1 MIHLSY
7 TNQGYCIL
15 KLNTQSL
22 KTILNLVCMSAPHPL
37 LHQLRFFP
45 EPEFREELLLHG
57 QVASFKKGDVIVKDG
72 QYVKFLPIVLKGAIR
87 VYQQKEDREILLYYV
102 RAEETCTM
110 SLAAAYFNNKS
121 SSHGVVTE
129 PTDVLIFPAELINR
143 WQLKYPSWN
152 KYVMHMF
159 RSRYDELISSLEGVA
174 FDHIPDRVWD
184 YLQKKSKD
192 ESTQTIPI
200 SHQQLAS
207 ELGTTR
213 VVISR
218 ILKQFEKEK
227 KVKLSRGSISMVH
240 GR

>member
-1 MIHLSY
+1 MNS
-7 TNQGYCIL
+7 TD
-15 KLNTQSL
+15 
-22 KTILNLVCMSAPHPL
+22 PL

-45 EPEFREELLLHG
+45 EPEFRDELLMHG
-57 QVASFKKGDVIVKDG
+57 QVVSFKKGDVIVKDG

-102 RAEETCTM
+102 KAEETCTM

-129 PTDVLIFPAELINR
+129 PTDVLIFPADLVHS

-159 RSRYDELISSLEGVA
+159 RSRYDQLISSFEGMA
-174 FDHIPDRVWD
+174 FDHIPDRVLA
-184 YLQKKSKD
+184 YLQQKKAT
-192 ESTQTIPI
+192 EENTVIHI
-200 SHQQLAS
+200 SHQQLAK

-227 KVKLSRGSISMVH
+227 KLKLSRGSIELASVS
-240 GR
+240 RES